1 MLVDIT
7 LWTTTLEES
16 LKTSFTL
23 FMTFLPKTIGALML
37 LGVGVILGKI
47 AEAAIDRLLRLV
59 GVDRLLSRTG
69 ILSILQKTGSKTSL
83 SQLAGTLVFWVIFL
97 LFLISATET
106 MELALLSQALTGLAY
121 YLPKIGLATLILV
134 LGLLAT
140 NFVRELISLACHSAG
155 IRQGTV
161 IAQTVYIASTLLVL
175 VTAINALGI
184 DTSLLNQIIVLIA
197 AGLIA
202 GAALSFGFGSRS
214 AVGNLIAA
222 HYIQPIIRIGEQIQ
236 VGPHFGTVTA
246 VTPMVVV
253 LETERGRVVVPAAQF
268 TEVASVISPSQG
280 A

>member
-1 MLVDIT
+1 MDIT
-7 LWTTTLEES
+7 IWTAPIEES
-16 LKTSFTL
+16 LKASFTL
-23 FMTFLPKTIGALML
+23 FMTFLPKTLGALML
-37 LGVGVILGKI
+37 LGVGVILGKLVKTGI
-47 AEAAIDRLLRLV
+47 GRLMELV
-59 GVDRLLSRTG
+59 GVDRLLSGTG
-69 ILSILQKTGSKTSL
+69 VLSILQKTGSKRTL
-83 SQLAGTLVFWVIFL
+83 SQVVGSVAFWVIFL

-106 MELALLSQALTGLAY
+106 LELALLSQALTGLAY

-140 NFVRELISLACHSAG
+140 NFVRELISLACDSAG

-161 IAQTVYIASTLLVL
+161 IAQTVYVAATLLVL
-175 VTAINALGI
+175 VTAINELGI
-184 DTSLLNQIIVLIA
+184 DTSLLNQIIVLVA

-222 HYIQPIIRIGEQIQ
+222 HYLHPIIRIGEQIQ
-236 VGPHFGTVTA
+236 VGPHFGTVTS

-268 TEVASVISPSQG
+268 TEVTSVISPAVES
-280 A
+280 